1 MAKTFGLTRPDVVRY
16 KKNVLQFINKGGRT
30 PARFMPLE
38 SRKTEKRAFLQ
49 SVRNEYNT
57 MLRDQRMQSV
67 KTSKKLKNI
76 YRLPI
81 PVNTMRI
88 ILEMANTSEMEN
100 RFKNWETQYKKI
112 VVD

>member
-1 MAKTFGLTRPDVVRY
+1 MARTFGLTRPDVVNY
-16 KKNVLQFINKGGRT
+16 KKKVTRFISKGGRM
-30 PARFMPLE
+30 PERFRPLE
-38 SRKTEKRAFLQ
+38 SRRAEKRAFLQ
-49 SVRNEYNT
+49 SVKNEYNT
-57 MLRDQRMQSV
+57 MLRDERTKSI

-100 RFKNWETQYKKI
+100 RFKKWEKQYTKM

>member
-1 MAKTFGLTRPDVVRY
+1 MARTFGLTRPDVVNY
-16 KKNVLQFINKGGRT
+16 KKKVKRFISEGGRM
-30 PARFMPLE
+30 PGRFQPLE
-38 SRKTEKRAFLQ
+38 SRKAEKRAFLQ
-49 SVRNEYNT
+49 SVKKEYNT
-57 MLRDQRMQSV
+57 MLRDQRTQSV

-100 RFKNWETQYKKI
+100 RFKNWEKQYKM